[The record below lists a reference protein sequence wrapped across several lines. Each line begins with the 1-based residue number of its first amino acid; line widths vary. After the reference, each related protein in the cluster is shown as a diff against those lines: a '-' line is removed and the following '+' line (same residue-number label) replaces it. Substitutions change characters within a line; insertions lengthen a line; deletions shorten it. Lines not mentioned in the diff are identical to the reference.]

1 MVGKKRA
8 APTAQQKLEAFCFGY
23 EHKDEDLKEIK
34 FPGEYKNGLLAAAL
48 IGYSYANDVNRVYK
62 GDRKTK
68 SRQGWI
74 RCDGCGMKLQF
85 KKDDEGLFHVSSIR
99 TNSGQEASSVDAAH
113 VNCNFPSCEL
123 VTLQ

>member
-1 MVGKKRA
+1 MGEKLIKEASKKKQASTVQKNDGFKRA
-8 APTAQQKLEAFCFGY
+8 RPTAQLKLEAFCFGY

-34 FPGEYKNGLLAAAL
+34 FPGEYQNGLLAAAL

-62 GDRKTK
+62 GDRKSK

-85 KKDDEGLFHVSSIR
+85 KKDVYKTDIILRRYPMS
-99 TNSGQEASSVDAAH
+99 TM
-113 VNCNFPSCEL
+113 
-123 VTLQ
+123 